1 MSKKK
6 KKKKIK
12 NYLSSAL
19 AAMRRGEAYIGKVL
33 IQREVVRKC
42 SHVLLQKLLLWWIGC
57 LLTVFSA
64 SFESCMSV
72 LKHFLESSLGLQSPL
87 VVFFFLNEYL
97 DKKTLEQE
105 GIGIVMETGAAALA
119 SSQKM
124 WWFMASVWVSG
135 NEISSNSQVNQWN
148 SICVFIFP

>member
-1 MSKKK
+1 MYRFREKQTDVQEKK

-87 VVFFFLNEYL
+87 VVFFFWMN
-97 DKKTLEQE
+97 TLIRRLWSRKASGLSWKQE
-105 GIGIVMETGAAALA
+105 LQHWLPARRCGDSWLQCGCLEM
-119 SSQKM
+119 K
-124 WWFMASVWVSG
+124 
-135 NEISSNSQVNQWN
+135 
-148 SICVFIFP
+148 